1 MEQNGVNK
9 TIHLSITTILGLQKK
24 KKRLKLC
31 KGRKDNKIDTEQEY
45 KHVIFNS

>member
-9 TIHLSITTILGLQKK
+9 TIHLSITTILGLQKIYIYQIM
-24 KKRLKLC
+24 L
-31 KGRKDNKIDTEQEY
+31 RKDNKIDPEEEY